1 MSRIY
6 IGSKI
11 AAINSVKKEFPDRI
25 VVLCDNPETQSK
37 SYSVFFDSN
46 KIFLYDNPNIEK
58 LKIIHS
64 QINANKGTHFLF
76 YDDDSFDGRNSLIQS
91 IKKSNLIFDH
101 SYPLYGDFAGL
112 RRAINSY
119 INATNKSIDANCYEW
134 LNKNCPTVKVKSK
147 TAGSKK
153 ETICYDVD
161 LLNKEFEKILA
172 IKDMITLSDLENSSF
187 VTDADIFEFIDYV
200 MNKNTK
206 EAFILSEK
214 LIDSIGEQA
223 LLLILLSQLIFIL
236 EVTACKENKIYILNN
251 VVEILEKKD
260 LLGKY
265 YNSDWIEPK
274 FVVKTQNPIRVKI
287 ELTKNRVST
296 EKISSMICNV
306 IDSISH
312 LRNNGRV
319 EQSIFLL
326 LNKLLF
332 V

>member
-11 AAINSVKKEFPDRI
+11 AAIDSVKKEFPDRI
-25 VVLCDNPETQSK
+25 LVLSDNPEIQSK
-37 SYSVFFDSN
+37 NYSVFFDSK

-58 LKIIHS
+58 LKIIQS

-91 IKKSNLIFDH
+91 VKKTNQIFDY
-101 SYPLYGDFAGL
+101 SYPLFGDFAGL
-112 RRAINSY
+112 RRSINSY
-119 INATNKSIDANCYEW
+119 INTTNKSIDANCYEW

-147 TAGSKK
+147 ATGSKK
-153 ETICYDVD
+153 ESICNDID
-161 LLNKEFEKILA
+161 LLNKEFEKILS
-172 IKDMITLSDLENSSF
+172 INQKITTSDLENSSF
-187 VTDADIFEFIDYV
+187 VTDADIFEFIEYV
-200 MNKNTK
+200 MNNNL
-206 EAFILSEK
+206 EESFSLADK
-214 LIDSIGEQA
+214 LINSIGEQA

-236 EVTACKENKIYILNN
+236 EVVGCKENKIFSIDKI
-251 VVEILEKKD
+251 VEILEKRD
-260 LLGKY
+260 LLGINFDENWKETKY
-265 YNSDWIEPK
+265 T
-274 FVVKTQNPIRVKI
+274 VKSQNPIRVKI
-287 ELTKNRVST
+287 EMSKLRHNS
-296 EKISSMICNV
+296 EKISSMISNV

-319 EQSIFLL
+319 EQSMFLL

>member
-11 AAINSVKKEFPDRI
+11 AAIDSVKKEFPDRI

-46 KIFLYDNPNIEK
+46 KIFLYDNPNLEK

-119 INATNKSIDANCYEW
+119 INVSKKSIDTNCYDW
-134 LNKNCPTVKVKSK
+134 LNKNCPTLKVKSK

-161 LLNKEFEKILA
+161 LLNKEFEKILT
-172 IKDMITLSDLENSSF
+172 IKDTITLSDLENSSF
-187 VTDADIFEFIDYV
+187 VTDADIFEFIDCV
-200 MNKNTK
+200 MNKNI
-206 EAFILSEK
+206 EGAFILSEK

-223 LLLILLSQLIFIL
+223 LLLILLSQLIFVL
-236 EVTACKENKIYILNN
+236 EVVGCKENKIFSADKI
-251 VVEILEKKD
+251 VEITEKRD
-260 LLGKY
+260 LLGVYFDENWQETKY
-265 YNSDWIEPK
+265 T
-274 FVVKTQNPIRVKI
+274 VKSQNPIRVKI
-287 ELTKNRVST
+287 EMSKSRHNS
-296 EKISSMICNV
+296 EKISSMISNV

-319 EQSIFLL
+319 EQSMFLL